1 MEYELILR
9 VCEVTDRIY
18 DFNSYIYR
26 LVTCKAETD
35 EPCDTLI
42 PIDVNVSQD
51 DVVSVKK
58 CKLVRIEYDN
68 KHIITAVRIDKLEV
82 MDKGTEISQ
91 YFNIPFLGLIKRYHG
106 EDLTLYGPD
115 KISFLKVGL
124 RMRDSDKNPFTV
136 KLLGFDDKAELLDSF
151 DRFTIISGIATLKR
165 CRRKKG
171 HELVLVSAKPYKK

>member
-35 EPCDTLI
+35 DPCDTLI
-42 PIDVNVSQD
+42 PIDINVSEG
-51 DVVSVKK
+51 DVISVKK
-58 CKLVRIEYDN
+58 CKLVRIEYDS
-68 KHIITAVRIDKLEV
+68 KHIITAVRIDKLEA
-82 MDKGTEISQ
+82 MERDTEISQ

-106 EDLTLYGPD
+106 DDLTLYGPD

-124 RMRDSDKNPFTV
+124 RMRDADKNPFTV

-165 CRRKKG
+165 CRRKNG